1 VKIRAKFHNQP
12 CLDIQ
17 VDDTETGQVYYELTR
32 RQAQLQQ
39 PFYSDTAL
47 YTPEY
52 MITLAHQAR
61 EAFGWDWFSDTYDTS
76 VTALLHKDLEHSI
89 GQLGF
94 EHIPE
99 QYDQLLYDLHHCL
112 HAIQHGKT
120 QPGRSDHFQIEW
132 LTDQSCPLPASF
144 EFSETSSFGD
154 LILINPY
161 VGHNPLQVF
170 RENDWTSIT
179 TTCRF
184 HDRVKPG
191 IVITQ
196 GFNCTKDAIV
206 DEFKQHVPEFVAVH
220 GEETI
225 RYYSG
230 IARIGRVTDTT
241 ALAAVLQSPGLLQL
255 DQVEFYD

>member
-1 VKIRAKFHNQP
+1 MKIRVKFHGHAD
-12 CLDIQ
+12 LIIQ
-17 VDDTETGQVYYELTR
+17 VDDTETGQLYYELTR
-32 RQAQLQQ
+32 QQVQQQQ
-39 PFYSDTAL
+39 PFYADTSL

-52 MITLAHQAR
+52 MITLAQQAR
-61 EAFGWDWFSDTYDTS
+61 DAFGWDWFSSTYDTS
-76 VTALLHKDLEHSI
+76 VTARLHKDLEHSI

-94 EHIPE
+94 ESVPE

-120 QPGRSDHFQIEW
+120 QPGRDEHFQLEW
-132 LTDQSCPLPASF
+132 FTDCSGPLPASF

-161 VGHNPLQVF
+161 VGHNPLQVY
-170 RENDWTSIT
+170 RENDWTSIE

-196 GFNCTKDAIV
+196 GFNCAKDVIV
-206 DEFKQHVPEFVAVH
+206 DAFKQHVPEFVAVH
-220 GEETI
+220 GEQKI

-230 IARIGRVTDTT
+230 VARIGQVINRETFR
-241 ALAAVLQSPGLLQL
+241 ALLQSPGVLQL
-255 DQVEFYD
+255 DQVELYD